1 MSHREMSRVSNRKE
15 SWVVSRMGMRHVTQI
30 NETIGVIPRIEMR
43 NVTHTDESRR
53 AEELVMSSQGQPRI
67 GMSYIT

>member
-53 AEELVMSSQGQPRI
+53 AEE
-67 GMSYIT
+67 